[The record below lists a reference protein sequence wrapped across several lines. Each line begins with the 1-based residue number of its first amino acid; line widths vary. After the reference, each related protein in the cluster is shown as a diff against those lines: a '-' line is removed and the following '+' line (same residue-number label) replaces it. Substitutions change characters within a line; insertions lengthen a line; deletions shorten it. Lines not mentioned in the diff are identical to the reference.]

1 MSDTLAPYTQIAR
14 DRTRKAL
21 AGREDPH
28 ELWNEAAD
36 GHGMRRGA
44 PDCSARDAPRGRVHV
59 LWTARHGTALLH
71 AIDDVAAPSLKNT
84 QRHSYSGII
93 LRSRF
98 SSDALLTSVAS
109 ARIESRTKLPS
120 IHLFLLSTRL
130 MT

>member
-59 LWTARHGTALLH
+59 LWTARR
-71 AIDDVAAPSLKNT
+71 AAPSL
-84 QRHSYSGII
+84 RHRRGATESKIHTPYYSGII

-109 ARIESRTKLPS
+109 ARIESSTKLPS
-120 IHLFLLSTRL
+120 IQRFLDSTRL